1 VKKAMQSR
9 IVASIVILVAA
20 GAVPALAQSGRV
32 KRAPRPV
39 ETTRTQEEVRET
51 APPPP
56 TRRPPSPVTAA
67 YDVEYAGGSLKLGR
81 GGKVR
86 LTIRDGKI
94 AFDGKEIDQTVPVD
108 RVAVMR
114 YSTTV
119 RERTAEGIGLGTVI
133 PGAGTVLGQSK
144 SVAHY
149 LEMQWSGDPSGSA
162 IFRVDKDDYQ
172 NLILALEEATGLDVV
187 RDPEPPFRDLK
198 Q

>member
-1 VKKAMQSR
+1 M
-9 IVASIVILVAA
+9 
-20 GAVPALAQSGRV
+20 
-32 KRAPRPV
+32 
-39 ETTRTQEEVRET
+39 
-51 APPPP
+51 
-56 TRRPPSPVTAA
+56 
-67 YDVEYAGGSLKLGR
+67 
-81 GGKVR
+81 R

-119 RERTAEGIGLGTVI
+119 RERTAEGIGLGTVV
-133 PGAGTVLGQSK
+133 PGAGTVLGKSK

-162 IFRVDKDDYQ
+162 ILRVDKDDYQ

-187 RDPEPPFRDLK
+187 RDPDPPFRDIK